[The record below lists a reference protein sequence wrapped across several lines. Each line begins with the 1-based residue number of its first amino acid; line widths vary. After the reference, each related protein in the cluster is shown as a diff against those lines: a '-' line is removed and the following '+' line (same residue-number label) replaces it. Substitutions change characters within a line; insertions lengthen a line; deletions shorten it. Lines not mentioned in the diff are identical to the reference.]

1 MGSSAHWGP
10 ASFFVEAS
18 TFLHPSESIRA
29 ANMNEFLNRAADD
42 CCAEEIGIVETRK
55 RIERLGHVITEAM
68 FNATVVETPGFRE
81 LSPASLGAI
90 IRRFT
95 NKAERS
101 FLFDATF
108 IAMDDDGQFA
118 ACEHLWAAYHPNM
131 PIPALYDCESE
142 ASVWAT
148 FTPLKE
154 LMAYMA
160 AIWQRLPRQV
170 QDKFLRN
177 VEARRSERPR

>member
-108 IAMDDDGQFA
+108 IAMDVDEQLAVYERLLA
-118 ACEHLWAAYHPNM
+118 AHHPHM
-131 PIPALYDCESE
+131 PIQPLYDYESE

-154 LMAYMA
+154 FMAYMA
-160 AIWQRLPRQV
+160 AIWHRLPRQV
-170 QDKFLRN
+170 QDEFLRN
-177 VEARRSERPR
+177 IEALHMERSK